1 MNYSNHP
8 QVKPELSPWSGYLH
22 LHIIKKT
29 PEGFKV
35 GTEIVFKDVDSHEMM
50 PPCPI
55 QLSRIEAQELIDAL
69 WASGLRP
76 TEGKGTAGLTEAMK
90 AHIDDL
96 RHIAFKHINK

>member
-1 MNYSNHP
+1 MNNSHSI

-22 LHIIKKT
+22 LHLVKKT
-29 PEGFKV
+29 PDSFKV
-35 GTEIVFKDVDSHEMM
+35 GTEIVFKDVSINEMM

-55 QLSRIEAQELIDAL
+55 QLSRPEAQELIDAL